1 MNETGAAAIDIASV
15 KARHEALFA
24 PNWRARTAVVGVIAA
39 MTALYVVA
47 FVTFDVP
54 WARVVPGLRQ
64 LAWFVVAM
72 FPPDPDGHLI
82 TYLNA
87 LGETLAIALL
97 GTLLGAVLALPLG
110 VLAARNV
117 IPSAFLRLPIKR
129 FFDAVRGVDTLIWA
143 LIWINV
149 VGLGPFA
156 GVLAIATSDFGALGK
171 LFAEIIEF
179 GRCEGTGRR
188 AGRWRAAA
196 GRGAIRASPAG
207 ASGDCG
213 TGPLFHR
220 IEHALGH
227 DHRGRRRGGDWAAS
241 LRADSGVGMEASFL
255 PHPVDPYLRRR
266 DRLHFRQAA
275 RCHGRSSHIARLI
288 G

>member
-1 MNETGAAAIDIASV
+1 VNETGAAAIDIASV

-24 PNWRARTAVVGVIAA
+24 PNWRVRTTVVGVIAA
-39 MTALYVVA
+39 MTALYVAA
-47 FVTFDVP
+47 FVYFDVP
-54 WARVVPGLRQ
+54 WTRVIPGLRQ
-64 LAWFVVAM
+64 LAWFLAAM
-72 FPPDPDGHLI
+72 FPPEPGGHLV

-87 LGETLAIALL
+87 LGETLAIAFL

-171 LFAEIIEF
+171 LFAEIIESTDSKEQ
-179 GRCEGTGRR
+179 EGVRAAGGRR
-188 AGRWRAAA
+188 LAEVRFGLLPRVLPVIAGQILYFIESNTRSATIIGVVGAGGIGLHLSEQIRVLEWKQVSFLILLILISVAAIDFISGKLRAAMAGRR
-196 GRGAIRASPAG
+196 
-207 ASGDCG
+207 
-213 TGPLFHR
+213 
-220 IEHALGH
+220 
-227 DHRGRRRGGDWAAS
+227 
-241 LRADSGVGMEASFL
+241 
-255 PHPVDPYLRRR
+255 
-266 DRLHFRQAA
+266 
-275 RCHGRSSHIARLI
+275 
-288 G
+288 